1 MQDSTIG
8 RRYARAL
15 AQAMGEADQEKDYAS
30 WAQHTESLSRIE
42 KELSAL
48 SALYEQP
55 GPFRESMRNPSFLVA
70 ERRAILDEVGQA
82 HGFQE
87 NTKNL
92 LRLLVDRGRIQYLPS
107 IAQAFREEV
116 DAHIGQ
122 VRAEI
127 ITAQDL
133 DGETLSQIVSSLE
146 KKTGKTVL
154 PEVKTDASVISGI
167 TARIGGLV
175 FDGTVKSRI
184 ERMKGQLTV

>member
-48 SALYEQP
+48 SALYEEK
-55 GPFRESMRNPSFLVA
+55 GPFRDSMRNPSFLVS
-70 ERRAILDEVGQA
+70 ERQSILDEVAQA
-82 HGFQE
+82 YGFQD
-87 NTKNL
+87 NTKSL
-92 LRLLVDRGRIQYLPS
+92 LRLLVNRGRIQYLPS

-116 DAHIGQ
+116 DSHIGQ

-127 ITAQDL
+127 TAAHAI
-133 DGETLSQIVSSLE
+133 DGETLSQIVGSLE

-154 PEVKTDASVISGI
+154 PEVKEDTSVISGI

-184 ERMKGQLTV
+184 ERMKGQLSV